1 MPNSPS
7 PRASEQR
14 GIQSIEVGGALLQ
27 ALADHGSPMMLKD
40 LAAAANMPAAK
51 AHPYLVSFVKLGL
64 AEQDARTG
72 RYRLGPFALQL
83 GLSALRGLDPV
94 RIATQQAAL
103 LADESQLS
111 IAVAV
116 WGNFGPTV
124 IHIEEGQRPIHV
136 NMRPGTVLM
145 PLLLSATGRVFAAF
159 MPGRTIEPLL
169 RRETQPVHGDGN
181 GNGDGDASAHTT
193 ASARPTLAAFAH
205 AAAAGHT
212 PDPARGMRTWAQAQ
226 ALLEEIRTQRLAR
239 AMGSPIP
246 GVNAFSAPVHD
257 ASGQL
262 ALTITAMGAA
272 DDFDTAWDS
281 PIAQR
286 LRACARE
293 IEYRLGAP
301 DPAGGAG
308 PSA

>member
-1 MPNSPS
+1 
-7 PRASEQR
+7 
-14 GIQSIEVGGALLQ
+14 
-27 ALADHGSPMMLKD
+27 
-40 LAAAANMPAAK
+40 
-51 AHPYLVSFVKLGL
+51 
-64 AEQDARTG
+64 
-72 RYRLGPFALQL
+72 
-83 GLSALRGLDPV
+83 
-94 RIATQQAAL
+94 
-103 LADESQLS
+103 
-111 IAVAV
+111 
-116 WGNFGPTV
+116 
-124 IHIEEGQRPIHV
+124 
-136 NMRPGTVLM
+136 
-145 PLLLSATGRVFAAF
+145 LSATGRVFAAF

-169 RRETQPVHGDGN
+169 RRETQPVHGN
-181 GNGDGDASAHTT
+181 GNGDASAHTA

-272 DDFDTAWDS
+272 DDFDAAWDS

-301 DPAGGAG
+301 DPAGGVAPG
-308 PSA
+308 A

>member
-94 RIATQQAAL
+94 RIATHQAAL

-169 RRETQPVHGDGN
+169 RRETQPVHGDG
-181 GNGDGDASAHTT
+181 DASAYTA
-193 ASARPTLAAFAH
+193 ASARPTLAAFAY

-301 DPAGGAG
+301 DAARGAG

>member
-169 RRETQPVHGDGN
+169 RRETQPAH
-181 GNGDGDASAHTT
+181 GDGDASAHTT
-193 ASARPTLAAFAH
+193 ASARPTLAAFAY

-272 DDFDTAWDS
+272 DDFDAAWDS

-301 DPAGGAG
+301 DAARGAA